1 MVAGRRLENG
11 GGAVSPDRGQS
22 PGTLAPADCRD
33 GGGTQNPNPGQGSRA
48 AATARGP
55 GQIDRRNSGTGSG
68 RLAAVQEPAA
78 GSQLHRL
85 VPPRGQLQRPALSRG
100 GQQTPPPPAPP
111 RARRWG

>member
-1 MVAGRRLENG
+1 MVAGRRLENA
-11 GGAVSPDRGQS
+11 GGAVAPDRGQS

-33 GGGTQNPNPGQGSRA
+33 GGGTQNPNPGSGSRRA

-85 VPPRGQLQRPALSRG
+85 VPPRGQL
-100 GQQTPPPPAPP
+100 PPPALLKGGQKKPETP
-111 RARRWG
+111 